1 MSLHLW
7 SKFAEDFTKLLKK
20 DMPSIGG
27 LAIGMLTK
35 FCRPLKYARDTN
47 CISLLR
53 LRTNTI

>member
-35 FCRPLKYARDTN
+35 F
-47 CISLLR
+47 
-53 LRTNTI
+53 